1 MEIRHFS
8 VRQNNNLIVLTDLH
22 VHVFIFGQGFKNSY
36 FHTKNKYA
44 EIM

>member
-1 MEIRHFS
+1 MEIQQFS
-8 VRQNNNLIVLTDLH
+8 VTQNNSLIVLTDLH